1 MHWVP
6 MLLRDS
12 GTLEG
17 NSRDLF
23 WMVTWK
29 MICTGAQAM
38 PLALCRPVPSRVRP
52 CACRD
57 RNRAT
62 CRSST
67 GPKRECAHLRICNR
81 NRACQNLRGSSGRH
95 PLYATLQGCIEAK
108 CGNWHGAQRTC
119 ICIMPAHGRLPVLR
133 RPVVSSSGGMCVTV
147 PKVPVL
153 MASCESTLLSPKS
166 ATCKHQQHVTAA
178 LHIIQEAQWTAA
190 PMAWGGKCQTSQ
202 AALCICTSRHADVLC
217 LGSPLDT
224 STAEYFCIRHT

>member
-1 MHWVP
+1 
-6 MLLRDS
+6 
-12 GTLEG
+12 
-17 NSRDLF
+17 
-23 WMVTWK
+23 
-29 MICTGAQAM
+29 M

-119 ICIMPAHGRLPVLR
+119 ICIMPAHGRLPVHISHSSTPKAYTSTLLLR

-166 ATCKHQQHVTAA
+166 ADLQASAA
-178 LHIIQEAQWTAA
+178 CDSSPPHHPRGAVDSSPNGMGRKMPNIPGCTLHLHE
-190 PMAWGGKCQTSQ
+190 Q
-202 AALCICTSRHADVLC
+202 ACRCAVSGLSIGHINSRVL
-217 LGSPLDT
+217 LHSAHLDL
-224 STAEYFCIRHT
+224 

>member
-29 MICTGAQAM
+29 MICKEAQAM
-38 PLALCRPVPSRVRP
+38 SLALCRPI
-52 CACRD
+52 
-57 RNRAT
+57 RAKSDPALVT
-62 CRSST
+62 T
-67 GPKRECAHLRICNR
+67 GVDQPAEAAQEPRKECTPQGLQYQI
-81 NRACQNLRGSSGRH
+81 ACQESRCSFSQRPHCVSIQGSK
-95 PLYATLQGCIEAK
+95 EAK
-108 CGNWHGAQRTC
+108 LSVRHAAHHTC
-119 ICIMPAHGRLPVLR
+119 ICIMPAHGRLPVHISHSSTPKAYTSTLLLR

-166 ATCKHQQHVTAA
+166 ATCKHHQHVTAA
-178 LHIIQEAQWTAA
+178 LHIFQGAQWSAA
-190 PMAWGGKCQTSQ
+190 WMAW
-202 AALCICTSRHADVLC
+202 V
-217 LGSPLDT
+217 
-224 STAEYFCIRHT
+224 